1 MKTIEIKKIIKS
13 RAGLKNYSAITNIK
27 WKLVRG
33 IGAKWNNFLDDI
45 ITFDYK
51 GCKYR
56 LVSKYTGEHSALQK
70 HEIEILKEGL

>member
-1 MKTIEIKKIIKS
+1 MKTIEMKKIIKS

-33 IGAKWNNFLDDI
+33 IGTKWNNFLDDI